1 MLFTDGKQ
9 SQRSENTHILENRDS
24 ILFQVGVVLRER
36 RKADF
41 ASGDFALK
49 QQEVHSYCHLQTN
62 R

>member
-24 ILFQVGVVLRER
+24 ILFQVGVVLRKA
-36 RKADF
+36 KADF

-49 QQEVHSYCHLQTN
+49 QQEVHSY
-62 R
+62 